1 MGGISVIGRKHI
13 PILQERLMRPTLQ
26 RIRKRFSDKDATGYL
41 GEMKEFVA
49 AVAEG
54 REPVTPAED
63 ARQDLQIILRSYE
76 SLADGAARSI

>member
-1 MGGISVIGRKHI
+1 
-13 PILQERLMRPTLQ
+13 MRPTLQ